1 MPTFDTSEP
10 IAVTVELA
18 VGDVHVI
25 ASDRDDTV
33 VAVNPND
40 RSRAADMEAADRT
53 TVELDGGRLAIRAP
67 RPRGLGKV
75 VGPGNRSGSV
85 DIVVELPSG
94 SHLRSDA
101 AIGNVRADG
110 RLGDVRV
117 KLGVGHLHLDETGD
131 LDLATGTGSVTVGRV
146 AGDATIKGAGEVRV
160 TAVRGDADVKNLNG
174 GTWVGEVT
182 GELTVR
188 SANGDITIDRSR
200 GQGHAR
206 TANGAIRI
214 AEVAGGGIDLA
225 TGNGLVD
232 IGIAADT
239 AAWVDAHSRFG
250 RITREL
256 DDVPMPGDDRRT
268 AEVRAR
274 TSHGD
279 IAIHRT

>member
-1 MPTFDTSEP
+1 MPTYDTSDP
-10 IAVTVELA
+10 IAVTIELA
-18 VGDVHVI
+18 IGDVHVI

-33 VAVNPND
+33 VAVNPSD
-40 RSRAADMEAADRT
+40 RSRAADAEAAGRT
-53 TVELDGGRLAIRAP
+53 TVAFDVGRLAVQAP

-75 VGPGNRSGSV
+75 VGPGSRSGSV
-85 DIVVELPSG
+85 DIVVEVPSG

-101 AIGNVRADG
+101 ALGNVRADG

-117 KLGVGHLHLDETGD
+117 KVGVGNLHLDATGD
-131 LDLATGTGSVTVGRV
+131 LALATGTGSITVGRV
-146 AGDATIKGAGEVRV
+146 AGDATIRGAGEVRV

-188 SANGDITIDRSR
+188 SSNGDITIHRSG
-200 GQGHAR
+200 GQAIVK
-206 TANGAIRI
+206 TANGGICVD
-214 AEVAGGGIDLA
+214 EVASGSLDLA
-225 TGNGLVD
+225 TGNGRLDV
-232 IGIAADT
+232 GIAADT

>member
-1 MPTFDTSEP
+1 MPAFDTSEP
-10 IAVTVELA
+10 IAVTIELA
-18 VGDVHVI
+18 RGDIHVI

-33 VAVNPND
+33 VAVNPSD
-40 RSRAADMEAADRT
+40 PSRAADTEAADRT
-53 TVELDGGRLAIRAP
+53 TVELDLERLVIRAP

-85 DIVVELPSG
+85 DIVIELPSG
-94 SHLRSDA
+94 SHLHSDA
-101 AIGNVRADG
+101 ALGNVRTDG

-117 KLGVGHLHLDETGD
+117 KVGAGHLHLDETGD
-131 LDLATGTGSVTVGRV
+131 VDLATGTGSVTVGRV
-146 AGDATIKGAGEVRV
+146 AGDATIRGAGEVRV

-188 SANGDITIDRSR
+188 SSNGDITIHCSR
-200 GQGHAR
+200 GQAHAR

-225 TGNGLVD
+225 TGNGRVD
-232 IGIAADT
+232 VAIAAGT

-250 RITREL
+250 QITRDL
-256 DDVPMPGDDRRT
+256 DDAPRPGSDRPT

-274 TSHGD
+274 TSYGD
-279 IAIHRT
+279 ITIHRA